1 MKRSKNIVFCEV
13 SSKYAENEKN
23 EITRLINEY
32 ADICISILER
42 NKNDDDKF

>member
-1 MKRSKNIVFCEV
+1 MKSKNIVSSEV